1 MEMNS
6 KSREPITVHEGAI
19 EAVNDC
25 IYLGSKMQADGN
37 SAGTWCQA
45 KNI

>member
-37 SAGTWCQA
+37 SAGT
-45 KNI
+45 